1 MRWERQRVV
10 APDEEQDPKLPLDV
24 EAEPV
29 ARGGGR
35 AGLRLPDPVP
45 IEAGTSDA
53 YAIEIRAKS
62 IINRVPGAS
71 HVPFGWTI
79 NPYRGCGH
87 ACRYCFARKSHSY
100 LDLDTGNDFDSKIV
114 VKVNAG
120 ELLRRELASPKW
132 TGESIAMGTNTDP
145 YQRAEGK
152 YGLMREILQALV
164 ERSNP
169 FSILTK
175 GTLIL
180 RDVDLITEAARRAEV
195 SVAVSIGSVDEQLW
209 RGVEP
214 GTPSPRRR
222 LEVVRRF
229 ADAGVGCSVLM
240 APVLPGLS
248 DSAEQIDQTVA
259 ELVRAGASS
268 ITPLMLHLRP
278 GAREWYRA
286 WLQREHPDLVPL
298 YARLYREGS
307 YAAKSYQ
314 DEVVAAVQEAKRRH
328 GAEKPGSASKLS
340 SAGNFRKAGQSTSD
354 SQSTSGSEAIAA
366 QKSAEQQLSLL

>member
-10 APDEEQDPKLPLDV
+10 APDEEQDPRLPLDV
-24 EAEPV
+24 PAEPV
-29 ARGGGR
+29 SRGSGR

-53 YAIEIRAKS
+53 YAIEIQAKS
-62 IINRVPGAS
+62 IINRVPGGS

-87 ACRYCFARKSHSY
+87 ACRYCFARKTHSY

-120 ELLRRELASPKW
+120 ALLRRELASPKW
-132 TGESIAMGTNTDP
+132 TGDAIAMGTNTDP

-152 YGLMREILQALV
+152 YGLMREILPALA

-180 RDVDLITEAARRAEV
+180 RDLDLITEAARRTEV

-240 APVLPGLS
+240 APILPGLS
-248 DSAEQIDQTVA
+248 DSAEQIDETVV
-259 ELVRAGASS
+259 ELVRAGASN

-286 WLQREHPDLVPL
+286 WLQREYPDLVPL

-314 DEVVAAVQEAKRRH
+314 DEVVAAVEEAKRRH
-328 GAEKPGSASKLS
+328 GAGERGREASFRE
-340 SAGNFRKAGQSTSD
+340 GNQSTSD
-354 SQSTSGSEAIAA
+354 SEAASTATSPS
-366 QKSAEQQLSLL
+366 SADRSQEQLSLL

>member
-87 ACRYCFARKSHSY
+87 ACRYCFARNSHSY

-120 ELLRRELASPKW
+120 SLLRRELASPKW

-240 APVLPGLS
+240 APILPGLS
-248 DSAEQIDQTVA
+248 DSPEQIDETVA
-259 ELVRAGASS
+259 ELVRAGASN

-286 WLQREHPDLVPL
+286 WLQQEHPDLVPL

-314 DEVVAAVQEAKRRH
+314 DGVVAAVQEAKRRH
-328 GAEKPGSASKLS
+328 GAERPDRGA
-340 SAGNFRKAGQSTSD
+340 NFRTAGRSTSD
-354 SQSTSGSEAIAA
+354 SAGASSGESTSDSDAIAA
-366 QKSAEQQLSLL
+366 QTSAEQQLSLL

>member
-10 APDEEQDPKLPLDV
+10 APDEEQAPKLPLDV

-180 RDVDLITEAARRAEV
+180 RDVDLISEAARRAEV

-248 DSAEQIDQTVA
+248 DSAEQIDETVA

>member
-10 APDEEQDPKLPLDV
+10 APDEEQAPKLPLDV

-53 YAIEIRAKS
+53 YAIEVRAKS

-248 DSAEQIDQTVA
+248 DSAEQIDETVA

-328 GAEKPGSASKLS
+328 GAEKSNRG
-340 SAGNFRKAGQSTSD
+340 GNFREGH
-354 SQSTSGSEAIAA
+354 QSTSGSEAASTA
-366 QKSAEQQLSLL
+366 TSPSSADRSQEQLSLL

>member
-10 APDEEQDPKLPLDV
+10 APDEEQDPELPLDV
-24 EAEPV
+24 QAEPV

-87 ACRYCFARKSHSY
+87 ACRYCFARKTHSY

-120 ELLRRELASPKW
+120 DLLRRELASPKW

-240 APVLPGLS
+240 APILPGLS
-248 DSAEQIDQTVA
+248 DSAEQIDETVA
-259 ELVRAGASS
+259 ELVRAGASN

-286 WLQREHPDLVPL
+286 WLQREHPSLVPL

-314 DEVVAAVQEAKRRH
+314 DEVVAAVQESKRRH
-328 GAEKPGSASKLS
+328 GAGQPS
-340 SAGNFRKAGQSTSD
+340 SGWHNRGANFREAGQSTSD
-354 SQSTSGSEAIAA
+354 SEAASTATSPS
-366 QKSAEQQLSLL
+366 SADRSQEQLSLL